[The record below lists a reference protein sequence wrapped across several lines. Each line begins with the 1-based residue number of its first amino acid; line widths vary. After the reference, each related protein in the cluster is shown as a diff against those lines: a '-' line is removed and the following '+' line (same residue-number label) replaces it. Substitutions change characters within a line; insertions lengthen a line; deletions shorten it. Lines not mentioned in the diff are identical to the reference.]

1 MYGLIIGIE
10 PIEQILSGQKIWE
23 IRGKRTAIRGT
34 IALIKK
40 GTKTVVGT
48 AEIVAVHG
56 PLSLTDQRK
65 HADKHLPTPKEY
77 KQGCYPQT
85 YAWELTNV
93 KRLRKP
99 VPYQHPS
106 GAVIWVILPDDLVS
120 R

>member
-1 MYGLIIGIE
+1 MHGLIIGVE

-23 IRGKRTAIRGT
+23 IRGKKTSIRGK

-56 PLSLTDQRK
+56 PLSLEEQRRQ
-65 HADKHLPTPKEY
+65 ADKHLPTPEEFER
-77 KQGCYPQT
+77 GCYPNT
-85 YAWELTNV
+85 YAWELKNV

-99 VPYQHPS
+99 VPYKHPS
-106 GAVIWVILPDDLVS
+106 GAVIWVMLPDDLLQ
-120 R
+120 